1 MMRFITSFAGLLVL
15 LIGAATF
22 GQTRTP
28 QANPQITSSP
38 AYAETLLRKTEL
50 TAQIESLLVEFTDE
64 YPKVA
69 ELRLE
74 LELLKVEMDRLL
86 AVKSAD
92 SGKLSL
98 ALGKLILGK
107 VGHAAALKRLQATL
121 QDNHPNVRREKRQV
135 EIYEAAI
142 KEILN

>member
-1 MMRFITSFAGLLVL
+1 MRVATSFFGLLIL
-15 LIGAATF
+15 SIAAVAV
-22 GQTRTP
+22 GQTKAA
-28 QANPQITSSP
+28 QVHSQITSSP

-50 TAQIESLLVEFTDE
+50 TAQVESLLVEFTEE

-74 LELLKVEMDRLL
+74 LDMLKVEMDRIL
-86 AVKSAD
+86 AVKPAD
-92 SGKLSL
+92 SSKLTL

-107 VGHAAALKRLQATL
+107 VGHAAALKRLQTTL
-121 QDNHPNVRREKRQV
+121 QDSHPNVRREKRQV
-135 EIYEAAI
+135 EIFEAAI